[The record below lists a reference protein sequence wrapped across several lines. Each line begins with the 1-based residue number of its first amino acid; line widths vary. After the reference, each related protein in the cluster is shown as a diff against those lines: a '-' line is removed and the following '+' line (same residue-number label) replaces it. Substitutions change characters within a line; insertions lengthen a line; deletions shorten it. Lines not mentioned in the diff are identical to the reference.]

1 MSDTPNTAAQPSAA
15 PAAIP
20 MSDQI
25 AQRMQKLEAL
35 RAAGVNVYGGLKVEG
50 LSLSSDVRARY
61 EAAEKSVGYVWTPPP
76 PKSWAKPKD
85 ADAAAAPAQPEQEQK
100 GVEKPGQPKPESAEP
115 KIEVPEIRA
124 TLAGRLM
131 IMRVMGKAAFADLKD
146 SAGRIQLYAQ
156 KNTLGDERFAAF
168 KNLDLG
174 DIVSVTGVMFRTNAG
189 EVTLKVES
197 FTLQSKALRP
207 LPEKWHGLTDV
218 EQRYRQRYVDLIVN
232 DDARRMFRTRAA
244 IVRSIREFLD
254 GRGFMEVETPML
266 QPIPGGAAARPF
278 KTHYNALDCPMYM
291 RIAPELYL
299 KRLLVGGYD
308 KVFEINRNFR
318 NEGMSR
324 RHNPEFTMME
334 VYQAFGDCSTMM
346 ELVESLVTTI
356 AETVMGSLVIKNSDG
371 VEINL
376 TRPWRRVAYADLVK
390 ERMGADWYEL
400 SREQRAAKAQALG
413 LKHID
418 AATWSDLE
426 ITHEIYEKTIE
437 HTLIQPTFVTRL
449 PAVLVPLAKLAP
461 DDPSV
466 VDVFELEING
476 QEIAPGYSEN
486 NDAVDQR
493 ARFEAQARRVE
504 GTHEEES
511 GKIDEDFLTALEF
524 GMPPAGGM
532 GIGIDRLIMLLT
544 GAASIRDVLLFPQ
557 LRPQ

>member
-1 MSDTPNTAAQPSAA
+1 MSDSPNTAAVPESTVT
-15 PAAIP
+15 PVVS
-20 MSDQI
+20 MNDQMI
-25 AQRMQKLEAL
+25 QRRQKLDSL
-35 RAAGVNVYGGLKVEG
+35 RAAGVNVYGGVKVEG
-50 LSLSSDVRARY
+50 LSCSSDVRSQY
-61 EAAEKSVGYVWTPPP
+61 EAAEQAVGYVWTPPP
-76 PKSWAKPKD
+76 PR
-85 ADAAAAPAQPEQEQK
+85 
-100 GVEKPGQPKPESAEP
+100 VPGQPKVESTEP
-115 KIEVPEIRA
+115 KIEVPEVRA
-124 TLAGRLM
+124 KLAGRIM
-131 IMRVMGKAAFADLKD
+131 IMRVMGKAIFADLKD
-146 SAGRIQLYAQ
+146 AMGRIQLYVQ

-174 DIVSVTGVMFRTNAG
+174 DIVTVTGAMFRTNAG
-189 EVTLKVES
+189 EITLKVEG
-197 FTLQSKALRP
+197 FEMQSKALLP
-207 LPEKWHGLTDV
+207 LPEKWHGLADV
-218 EQRYRQRYVDLIVN
+218 EQRYRQRYLDLIVN
-232 DDARRMFRTRAA
+232 DDARKMFRIRSE
-244 IVRSIREFLD
+244 IVRCIREVLH

-278 KTHYNALDCPMYM
+278 KTHYNALDCPMFM

-318 NEGMSR
+318 NEGLSR

-346 ELVESLVTTI
+346 ELVETLVTTI
-356 AETVMGSLVIKNSDG
+356 AEKVIGTLVIKNSEG

-376 TRPWRRVAYADLVK
+376 GRPWRRVAYADLVK
-390 ERMGADWYEL
+390 EKMGADWYTL
-400 SREQRAAKAQALG
+400 LRAERIAKAHAIG

-418 AATWSDLE
+418 MTWNDLE
-426 ITHEIYEKTIE
+426 IMHEVYEKHIE

-449 PAVLVPLAKLAP
+449 PAELVPLAKLAP

-493 ARFEAQARRVE
+493 ARFEAQAKRVA
-504 GTHEEES
+504 GTVEAES
-511 GKIDEDFLTALEF
+511 GTVDEDFLTALEV

-544 GAASIRDVLLFPQ
+544 GAASIRDVILFPQ